1 MLVVGEIG
9 LFWKDPNCVVALP
22 HDEGGNLEADI
33 YQIALGLTDHQK
45 TLASSLILGWL
56 LHCEIHY
63 HHVAH

>member
-33 YQIALGLTDHQK
+33 CQIALGLTDHQK
-45 TLASSLILGWL
+45 TLASSLILGW
-56 LHCEIHY
+56 
-63 HHVAH
+63 